1 MDVTVR
7 DRKGLIVMKKTIYI
21 VLTDT
26 GTLLSKAIG
35 MYTRK
40 DLNHTSIAFDEQLN
54 EMYSFG
60 RKQRHNPFVGGFVKE
75 SATEGIFR
83 QATCEV
89 YSCEVTM
96 EEYTRMLDKIRLIEQ
111 NKELY
116 KYNFIG
122 LFGVALNKGIQRKH
136 AFFCSQF
143 VAMVVN
149 EGGLQMFNIAP
160 SLVQPHHFSQL
171 PSLEPVFEGDLQTY
185 LDQARGQQER
195 PPIRM
200 SMWKSLA
207 FRLLA

>member
-1 MDVTVR
+1 V
-7 DRKGLIVMKKTIYI
+7 KKFIYI

-35 MYTRK
+35 MYTGK
-40 DLNHTSIAFDEQLN
+40 ELNHTSIAFDNELI

-60 RKQRHNPFVGGFVKE
+60 RKQPHNPFVGGFVKE

-83 QATCEV
+83 QATCAV
-89 YSCEVTM
+89 YRCEVTA
-96 EEYTRMLDKIRLIEQ
+96 EDYVRMLEKIRLIEQ
-111 NKELY
+111 EKELY

-122 LFGVALNKGIQRKH
+122 LFGVAVNKGIQREH

-149 EGGLQMFNIAP
+149 EGNLQMFNIAP

-171 PSLEPVFEGDLQTY
+171 PCLERVFEGDLQTY
-185 LDQARGQQER
+185 LDQTRGQQER
-195 PPIRM
+195 APIRM
-200 SMWKSLA
+200 GMWKSLA

>member
-1 MDVTVR
+1 
-7 DRKGLIVMKKTIYI
+7 MKKFIYI

-35 MYTRK
+35 MYTGK
-40 DLNHTSIAFDEQLN
+40 ELNHTSIAFDNELI

-60 RKQRHNPFVGGFVKE
+60 RKQPHNPFVGGFVKE
-75 SATEGIFR
+75 SATEGIFQ
-83 QATCEV
+83 QATCAV
-89 YSCEVTM
+89 YRCEVTA
-96 EEYTRMLDKIRLIEQ
+96 EDYIRMLDKIRLIEQ
-111 NKELY
+111 EKELY

-122 LFGVALNKGIQRKH
+122 LFGVAVNKGIQREH

-149 EGGLQMFNIAP
+149 EGDLQMFTIAP

-171 PSLEPVFEGDLQTY
+171 PCLERVFEGDLQTY
-185 LDQARGQQER
+185 LDQTRGQQER
-195 PPIRM
+195 KPIRM
-200 SMWKSLA
+200 GMWKSLA

>member
-1 MDVTVR
+1 
-7 DRKGLIVMKKTIYI
+7 MKKTIYI

-40 DLNHTSIAFDEQLN
+40 DLNHTSIAFDEQLI

-83 QATCEV
+83 QATCAI
-89 YSCEVTM
+89 YSCEVTL
-96 EEYTRMLDKIRLIEQ
+96 EEYTRMLDKIRLIEK

-122 LFGVALNKGIQRKH
+122 LFGVAVNKGIQRKH

-160 SLVQPHHFSQL
+160 NLVQPHHFSQL
-171 PSLEPVFEGDLQTY
+171 PCLEPVFEGDLQSY
-185 LDQARGQQER
+185 LDQSRGQQES

>member
-1 MDVTVR
+1 MGR
-7 DRKGLIVMKKTIYI
+7 TIYI

-35 MYTRK
+35 LYTK
-40 DLNHTSIAFDEQLN
+40 KHLNHTSIAFDKQLN

-60 RKQRHNPFVGGFVKE
+60 RKQPHNPFVGGFVRE
-75 SATEGIFR
+75 NAREGIF
-83 QATCEV
+83 QDANCAIFTCQVSE
-89 YSCEVTM
+89 S
-96 EEYTRMLDKIRLIEQ
+96 EYAKMRNKIRLIERD
-111 NKELY
+111 KELY

-122 LFGVALNKGIQRKH
+122 LFGVAVNKGIQREH

-185 LDQARGQQER
+185 LYQTRGQHER

-200 SMWKSLA
+200 SIWKSLA